1 MRGATEGETTMAFI
15 DTPSDPA
22 FFDAN
27 RAPAGHVPNFVQ
39 TFAARQAV
47 YDAWKQLNG
56 AIKES
61 MDLRRYE
68 LATLAAATALR
79 SSYCSLAHGQVL
91 ADKFYTAEEVAAL
104 VDEPPNNPVDEAVMA
119 FARKVALGADK
130 VTQEDVDGLKALGLS
145 DADVLDVVLAAAA
158 RAFFS
163 KTLDATGTQ
172 PDSVFNNLPDT
183 LRTALT
189 VGRPIYSG

>member
-1 MRGATEGETTMAFI
+1 MTFIKTIPEDQASGLLAELYDEERADDGYVWNGTKAFSHRPEI
-15 DTPSDPA
+15 
-22 FFDAN
+22 
-27 RAPAGHVPNFVQ
+27 RAGWERFMGSIAGN
-39 TFAARQAV
+39 
-47 YDAWKQLNG
+47 
-56 AIKES
+56 
-61 MDLRRYE
+61 MDHRRYE
-68 LATLAAATALR
+68 LATLAAATALK

-119 FARKVALGADK
+119 FARKVALGADT
-130 VTQEDVDGLKALGLS
+130 VTQADVDGLKAVGLT
-145 DADVLDVVLAAAA
+145 DADVLDVALAAAA

>member
-1 MRGATEGETTMAFI
+1 MAFI
-15 DTPSDPA
+15 STPDDPA
-22 FFDAN
+22 LFDAN
-27 RAPAGHVPNFVQ
+27 RAAAGHVPNFVR
-39 TFAARQAV
+39 TFAARPAV
-47 YDAWKQLNG
+47 YEAWKQLNG
-56 AIKES
+56 AIKQS

-68 LATLAAATALR
+68 LATLAAATALK

-91 ADKFYTAEEVAAL
+91 ADKFYTAEEVVAL
-104 VDEPPNNPVDEAVMA
+104 VDEPPNDPVDRAVMA
-119 FARKVALGADK
+119 FARKIAVAADT
-130 VTQEDVDGLKALGLS
+130 VTQADVDGLKALGLT
-145 DADVLDVVLAAAA
+145 DADVLDVALAAAA

-172 PDSVFNNLPDT
+172 PDEAFNGLPDS

>member
-1 MRGATEGETTMAFI
+1 MAFI
-15 DTPSDPA
+15 DTPKEPE

-39 TFAARQAV
+39 TFAARPAV

-68 LATLAAATALR
+68 LATLAAATALK

-119 FARKVALGADK
+119 FARKVALGADA
-130 VTQEDVDGLKALGLS
+130 VTQADVDGLKALGLT
-145 DADVLDVVLAAAA
+145 DADVLDVALAAAA

>member
-1 MRGATEGETTMAFI
+1 MAFI
-15 DTPSDPA
+15 DTPQDPD
-22 FFDAN
+22 FREQY
-27 RAPAGHVPNFVQ
+27 RAPAGHIPNYVD
-39 TFAARQAV
+39 TFAARPTV
-47 YDAWKQLNG
+47 YAAWGQLNA

-68 LATLAAATALR
+68 LATLAAATALK

-104 VDEPPNNPVDEAVMA
+104 VDEPPNDPVDRAVMA
-119 FARKVALGADK
+119 FARKVAIAADT
-130 VTQEDVDGLKALGLS
+130 VTQADVDDLKAVGLS

-158 RAFFS
+158 RSFFS
-163 KTLDATGTQ
+163 KTLDATGTL
-172 PDSVFNNLPDT
+172 PDSAFNNLPEG

-189 VGRPIYSG
+189 VGRAIHSG

>member
-1 MRGATEGETTMAFI
+1 MAFI
-15 DTPSDPA
+15 DTPKEPE
-22 FFDAN
+22 FFEAN
-27 RAPAGHVPNFVQ
+27 RAPAGHIPNFVQ
-39 TFAARQAV
+39 TFAARPAV

-68 LATLAAATALR
+68 LATLAAATALK

-91 ADKFYTAEEVAAL
+91 ADKFYTAEEVVAL
-104 VDEPPNNPVDEAVMA
+104 VDEPPNNPVDQAVMA
-119 FARKVALGADK
+119 FARKVALAADT
-130 VTQEDVDGLKALGLS
+130 VTQADIDGLKTLGLT
-145 DADVLDVVLAAAA
+145 DADVLDVALAAAA

-172 PDSVFNNLPDT
+172 PDSAFNDLPDA